1 MKEIDSKNLETQIKN
16 LPRNSGVYLFK
27 DSQDLVLYIGKAK
40 NLKSRVS
47 SYLKSDDIKS
57 YSLRQESE
65 HLDFIV
71 TKNELEAMLLEAK
84 LIQTHQPKFNV
95 LLKTGQPFL
104 WILISQNLSSVTLPE
119 LKLVRN
125 QKQKGTYFGPFLEK
139 NSARKVY
146 DFLIKTFRLKLC
158 KKKIPSGC
166 LAYHMG
172 ICAGKCRPDFDKNSY
187 LERIELAKFA
197 LKNNHAEFLK
207 HLKSLIKE
215 HNKKMEFEKARQL
228 HSYMAAFE
236 RVFDILETKPITKF
250 KLDEKDI
257 WFLTEDKSALFLF
270 KEKNSVLI
278 KKEAFYFPK
287 EYQLPAQFLAPL
299 EQTLRQ
305 AQGERREHL
314 EEPARGACPPKL
326 NLSEGWELV
335 EPFQWVLKAQKRA
348 QKNSNIKESSYL
360 DFFESYYRT
369 YPAPSIILVNFE
381 IDNATQKLYQK
392 FIKSWHKK
400 SYDVSIIM
408 KPESGHFANLIKL
421 AKIHVDAEIS
431 KQATIPKAL
440 KSLLKLPIEPHTIDC
455 FDISHKQGMYMV
467 GSCVRFADNIPDKKN
482 FRHFYIKSIEQQND
496 YAALHEIVQRRY
508 RNTNE
513 LPDLILIDG
522 GKGQLNAVQ
531 KLFPQAEFASLAKK
545 EETVFSKR
553 IPEGKKLN
561 LKSFVGQTL
570 TALRDYAHHFA
581 ISFHRKVEHKNSFDI
596 NSID

>member
-1 MKEIDSKNLETQIKN
+1 MTENIEKNLETQIKS
-16 LPRNSGVYLFK
+16 LPRNPGVYLFK
-27 DSQDLVLYIGKAK
+27 DAQDVVLYIGKAK
-40 NLKSRVS
+40 NLRSRVS
-47 SYLKSDDIKS
+47 SYLKNDDLKS
-57 YSLRQESE
+57 CSLREISSRI
-65 HLDFIV
+65 DFIV

-104 WILISQNLSSVTLPE
+104 WILITQDALPE

-146 DFLIKTFRLKLC
+146 DFLIKTFSLKLC

-172 ICAGKCRPDFDKNSY
+172 ICAGQCRPDFDKNGY
-187 LERIELAKFA
+187 KERLELARLA
-197 LKNNHAEFLK
+197 LKNNHTEFLK

-215 HNKKMEFEKARQL
+215 HNEKMEFEKSRQL
-228 HSYMAAFE
+228 HTYIQAFE
-236 RVFDILETKPITKF
+236 KVFDVLESKTITRL

-257 WFLTEDKSALFLF
+257 WFLTEDKTLLFLF

-278 KKEAFYFPK
+278 KKEMFYIPV
-287 EYQLPAQFLAPL
+287 EYDVTAQLLTPL
-299 EQTLRQ
+299 KQTVRQ
-305 AQGERREHL
+305 APIDAKAMAAKQGERSEHI
-314 EEPARGACPPKL
+314 E
-326 NLSEGWELV
+326 
-335 EPFQWVLKAQKRA
+335 
-348 QKNSNIKESSYL
+348 NSNIKESSHL

-369 YPAPSIILVNFE
+369 YPAPSIILVNFD
-381 IDNATQKLYQK
+381 IDQATQKLYQK
-392 FIKSWHKK
+392 FIKSWHNK
-400 SYDVSIIM
+400 SYDISIVI
-408 KPESGHFANLIKL
+408 KPESGHFADLIRL
-421 AKIHVDAEIS
+421 AKIHVDTEIS
-431 KQATIPKAL
+431 KQATAPKAL
-440 KSLLKLPIEPHTIDC
+440 KNLLQLPIEPHSIDC

-467 GSCVRFADNIPDKKN
+467 GSCVRFTDGKPDKKN

-508 RNTNE
+508 KNVKE
-513 LPDLILIDG
+513 IPDLILIDG

-531 KLFPQAEFASLAKK
+531 NLFHHAEFASLAKK

-561 LKSFVGQTL
+561 LKSLAGQIL
-570 TALRDYAHHFA
+570 IAIRDYAHHFA
-581 ISFHRKVEHKNSFDI
+581 ISFHRKVEHKNSFEI
-596 NSID
+596 